1 MQISILLVCA
11 LNKCGSAHVSPAVC
25 DCVLSPVT
33 AHYGGVMMMMK
44 ERRSARS
51 RKPAAVD
58 RTAVMESVFRGLSA
72 AVFLNTWTQFN
83 RDDGLLERR
92 TLDQFLHCLLKTLK
106 TRDVSEQ
113 QLQALRETLVS
124 RCDVTGDG
132 LLQMEQVAAALLPEQ
147 ENFLLLFRRETPLE
161 NSVEFM
167 RIWRCYDTDSSG
179 YISAAELKSF
189 LRDLFHQHN
198 RQITTAK
205 LEEYTDT
212 MMKMFDKNQDGRLDL
227 NDLARILALKENFLL
242 KFEMEACSHEDRRR
256 DFEKIF
262 AHYDVSNTGALEG
275 AEVDGFVKDMMEL
288 VKPSLSGSDLDKF
301 KQVLLGHCDINR
313 DGKIQRNELALC
325 LGLKLNP

>member
-1 MQISILLVCA
+1 M
-11 LNKCGSAHVSPAVC
+11 
-25 DCVLSPVT
+25 
-33 AHYGGVMMMMK
+33 
-44 ERRSARS
+44 ERQTDGETDRWIDRQT
-51 RKPAAVD
+51 PAA
-58 RTAVMESVFRGLSA
+58 AVGLVRIMETSFSDLTA
-72 AVFLNTWTQFN
+72 AVFLQFWTQFD
-83 RDDGLLERR
+83 RDDDGFIDRKK
-92 TLDQFLHCLLKTLK
+92 LDEFLRCMMKTLK
-106 TRDVSEQ
+106 AGDVCEQ
-113 QLQALRETLVS
+113 QVQRVTETILTS
-124 RCDVTGDG
+124 CDITDG
-132 LLQMEQVAAALLPEQ
+132 HLQMEELAAVLLPEQ
-147 ENFLLLFRRETPLE
+147 ENFLLLFRREAPLE

-167 RIWRCYDTDSSG
+167 RIWRCYDADSSG

-198 RQITTAK
+198 KQISTGK

-242 KFEMEACSHEDRRR
+242 KFDMEACSHEDRRR

-262 AHYDVSNTGALEG
+262 AHYDVSNTGDLEG

-301 KQVLLGHCDINR
+301 KQVLLGHCDLNR
-313 DGKIQRNELALC
+313 DGKIQKNELALC

>member
-1 MQISILLVCA
+1 MLLFQHD
-11 LNKCGSAHVSPAVC
+11 L
-25 DCVLSPVT
+25 
-33 AHYGGVMMMMK
+33 
-44 ERRSARS
+44 
-51 RKPAAVD
+51 
-58 RTAVMESVFRGLSA
+58 
-72 AVFLNTWTQFN
+72 
-83 RDDGLLERR
+83 
-92 TLDQFLHCLLKTLK
+92 
-106 TRDVSEQ
+106 SEQ
-113 QLQALRETLVS
+113 QLQALGETLVS

-132 LLQMEQVAAALLPEQ
+132 RLQMEQVAAVLLPEQ
-147 ENFLLLFRRETPLE
+147 ENFLLLFRRETPLD

-198 RQITTAK
+198 KQITTAR

-242 KFEMEACSHEDRRR
+242 KFEMEACSQDDRRR

-288 VKPSLSGSDLDKF
+288 VKVVERALKVGVQKFIITGGNLEDSRDALRLAQTRDEFFSTVGCHPTRCTEFDQQGADQYLSSLTDLSLSNRQKVVAVGECGLDFDRLEFCPKETQLKYFERQFDLAEETRLPMF
-301 KQVLLGHCDINR
+301 LHCRNAHADFLDIMKRNR
-313 DGKIQRNELALC
+313 ERC
-325 LGLKLNP
+325 VRWS

>member
-1 MQISILLVCA
+1 
-11 LNKCGSAHVSPAVC
+11 
-25 DCVLSPVT
+25 
-33 AHYGGVMMMMK
+33 MMMMM
-44 ERRSARS
+44 ERRSVRS
-51 RKPAAVD
+51 RTPAAVD
-58 RTAVMESVFRGLSA
+58 QTSVMESVFGGLTA
-72 AVFLNTWTQFN
+72 AVFLNTWTQLS
-83 RDDGLLERR
+83 RDDGLMERR
-92 TLDQFLHCLLKTLK
+92 RLEDFLRCLMKTLK
-106 TRDVSEQ
+106 TRGVSEQ
-113 QLQALRETLVS
+113 QLHALRDTLGV
-124 RCDVTGDG
+124 RCDPTGDG
-132 LLQMEQVAAALLPEQ
+132 RLQMEKVAAELLPEQ
-147 ENFLLLFRRETPLE
+147 ENFLLLFRQETPLD

-198 RQITTAK
+198 KQITTSK

-262 AHYDVSNTGALEG
+262 THYDVSNTGALEG

-288 VKPSLSGSDLDKF
+288 VKPSLCGSDLDKF

-313 DGKIQRNELALC
+313 DGKIQKNELALC
-325 LGLKLNP
+325 LGLKLSP